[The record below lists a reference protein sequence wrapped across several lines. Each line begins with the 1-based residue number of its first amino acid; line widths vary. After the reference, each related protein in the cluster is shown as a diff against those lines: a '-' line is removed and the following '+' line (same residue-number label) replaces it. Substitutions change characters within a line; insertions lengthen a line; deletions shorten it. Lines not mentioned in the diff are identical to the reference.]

1 MQYQWLRD
9 GQPISGQTGSSYTLT
24 RDDAG
29 HKITVRATYKDNAG
43 HDETPLSEATAT
55 VTDTSAPNPQPQPNH
70 EGKISIS
77 GEAKVGQTLTA
88 AVSDDDGVPANVQYQ
103 WLRDGSPISGQ
114 TGATYQL
121 TRDDAGHKITVRA
134 TYKDNAGHN
143 ENPLSEAT
151 AAVADVPAP
160 NPQPNPQPNPNP
172 QPQPQPNHEGKIS
185 ISGEAKVG
193 QTMTATV
200 SDDDGVPSNVQ
211 YQWLRDGQ
219 PISGQTG
226 ATYQLTRDD
235 AGHKITVR
243 ATYKDNAGHDE
254 NPLSEATAT
263 VTDTP
268 APNPPPQPNH
278 EGKISI
284 SGEAKVGQ
292 TLTAAVSDDNG
303 VPADVQY
310 QWYADGVA
318 IQNAT
323 AATYTLLASDK
334 GKVITVRATYTDN
347 EQYSEA
353 PVSRGTAPI
362 QEADA
367 HIFKNI
373 YELRAATGLKA
384 GDKAVIVDF
393 DSEYDDIALEFTV
406 QDSLPDKTAGTA
418 NRLAQPLANGKFAIL
433 QTDDYTLPV
442 ENSAANVEAML
453 AVAKT
458 YLDAGDALV
467 WNADGGT
474 PLYTNKPAPVG
485 TINGHNVY
493 AITCSAFVNMVIG
506 GWKYEDTTYNPANET
521 SHSSYGWGVDFNDH
535 APGKENRPY
544 GANRLLKWLYSK
556 DQVALY
562 NGDAANPN
570 YKVGD
575 ILFFSQQNPEGRDLN
590 DSIYFMNAY
599 HTGIYYGKD
608 AQGRDLILHSAGTYH
623 GNGVVVEVMSEEL
636 KSNLSYIARPHLGNS
651 TVTISG
657 EAEVGNTLTATVA
670 DVDGLPDSGI
680 TYQWYADNLAISG
693 ATGNTY
699 TLSDSDKGKVITV
712 RAKFTDDSHYA
723 EAPTSAGTAAVAEHT
738 PPNQPGS
745 IAISGEAKVGSTLTA
760 TITDSDGVAADKVQ
774 YQWQRDGQPITQA
787 NGKTYTLTPDDAGH
801 KISVQATYKDNAGHD
816 ESPTSE
822 ATASVADNANA
833 PLMHDDFSSYPLH
846 KTYVDNDTFG
856 AWKVAFAGY
865 GNVEIIDNGGGNQ
878 ALQLKPMARSGETE
892 TSSAMVLGTVQT
904 GDEFTYSGTIAT
916 PEQLRQGATPNA
928 WETAW
933 LVWNHSDNDHYYY
946 FVARANGW
954 ELGKRD
960 PAYSGGQRF
969 MATGS
974 ESWPLAEPKNFVV
987 TKSGNTVEISINGKV
1002 ITTFTDDEN
1011 PYTGGT
1017 IGLYTEDARIV
1028 ADDINLTATANI
1040 TGTANHGGVASIN
1053 GKAATGE
1060 VLHAAI
1066 SDGDGAVSN
1075 VSYQWMAAG
1084 KEISGATGE
1093 TYAVTADN
1101 SGKIISVRVTYTDS
1115 TGKVESVISP
1125 PTAVVD
1131 SGNDGGANQRGQVTL
1146 SGTAAV
1152 GETLTANVSDGD
1164 GLPDRIQYTWLA
1176 NGAAINGANGSSYTI
1191 TAADVGKIISVQ
1203 VYYYDKAGHE
1213 ENLLSDATNAV
1224 TDTAPPP
1231 AENHAPTGSVT
1242 ITGEAV
1248 VGKTLNA
1255 SNDLADEDG
1264 LGNITYH
1271 WLADGKEIGTGA
1283 SYTLTEAEK
1292 GKTITVKATYTDGKG
1307 TAEAVESRA
1316 TDAVAEDTPPPA
1328 ENHAPTGAVTVSGV
1342 VQVGETL
1349 VAGNNLADED
1359 GMGQV
1364 SYQWLRDGQD
1374 ISGATSDKYTLT
1386 DADAGH
1392 QISVRASYTDG
1403 ANNAEQK
1410 ASFTTGNT
1418 AAAGSAPTYHDTS
1431 GQAEIEWAGVKW
1443 YVRDSDWNSG
1453 SPGSGNWSRGNKQID
1468 GTDMHMS
1475 LTNPDGKT
1483 PIASE
1488 IISSNAMGYGTYETT
1503 FRADFSKFDPYT
1515 VFGFFTFEWSQTTVP
1530 GNREIDGIEVSRWG
1544 DPTLKGVFTY
1554 YPPSAADN
1562 GIKMRPGYTWAE
1574 DVKHVSMKLEWQP
1587 NKITWTLRNAE
1598 NGEVLHQVESTRDI
1612 PDAANQQVHFNLWTY
1627 KPTDPPNEWWTAAP
1641 QKVTLG
1647 SFNYT
1652 PLAGGNNPPPANKEG
1667 TVTISGDAKVGGV
1680 LTATVNDSDGFVAD
1694 KVQYQWL
1701 RDGQPIDKANGST
1714 YTLSK
1719 DDAGHKISVQA
1730 TYKDNTGHD
1739 ESPTS
1744 EVTDIPAPPANHEGT
1759 VTISGEA
1766 KVGSE
1771 LTATVTDADKF
1782 DAANVQ
1788 YQWLRD
1794 GQPIDK
1800 ANGSTYTLTKDDAG
1814 HKISVQATYKD
1825 NAGHD
1830 ESPTSEVTDIPA
1842 PPPNQLGTVSI
1853 TGEALVGKTL
1863 TATIDDKDGVDP
1875 AQAHYQ
1881 WLVDGKAVD
1890 GATNATYKVRPEDA
1904 GKAISVHVE
1913 YTDNAAHDEK
1923 LDSSAAD
1930 ATVDHHSGYKLVWKD
1945 EFDGT
1950 TLNRDNWGYQTG
1962 GWNSSKV
1969 QNYYSDSDK
1978 NVSVSDGSLKIT
1990 AHHESTPIKTGS
2002 GENEKSYDFSSGF
2015 VQTQGKQAWTYGYFE
2030 ARLKM
2035 PNAENGSLWPAFWMS
2050 PDKAKYGGW
2059 PRSGEIDV
2067 LETRSY
2073 INNEDRDHDGQI
2085 KVAADAHWGTGYGK
2099 GNHRHKQ
2106 GITYVDGSDEWHTYA
2121 VKWQEGKLE
2130 YYVDGRHYHT
2140 IDNFAAPNATEH
2152 PGPFNIPFYLRLNVA
2167 VGGDYMTGKYQD
2179 AHNSIDK
2186 FPATMEVDY
2195 VRVYQLD
2202 GTPPTPPQTNHA
2214 PTGSVSISG
2223 SPRVGETLTA
2233 ANTLADEDG
2242 LGNITYHWLAD
2253 GHEIGQ
2259 GASYTLTEAEKG
2271 KTISVRAEYTDGKG
2285 TPEAV
2290 ESEGTAAIGDPVT
2303 PPTATLSGAENVNEG
2318 EAAEYTVTLDKASD
2332 QPVTLTLKLTHGETT
2347 DGDLGSISKTLTIP
2361 AGETSA
2367 KVSLQTT
2374 ADGIPENTEH
2384 YTLSISGAE
2393 GATVGADK
2401 AVTTAIADNDEKA
2414 AYHTGSVADS
2424 TFVGDRSANNHY
2436 FVNSLDSTQRATYGH
2451 YSGHKAGEGL
2461 RITYAFSEDGVENGK
2476 VVDGHRPFSAQQKA
2490 DIRTVLDH
2498 LEEHVNVKFTE
2509 GSNATLNFY
2518 LHNLGNGT
2526 SGYGVYGGNVHVNT
2540 HYYTADDA
2548 FAQKPLYTVDTA
2560 THNLTLKH
2568 GWVTVLHEIG
2578 HSLGMD
2584 HPFGHA
2590 DSSLDINKAEDRN
2603 DLTVMSYTT
2612 GQYDYD
2618 VDLGEGWTSPKVPLS
2633 PTKLGIY
2640 DLAALHHAYGINP
2653 NYHSGDDTYGF
2664 KPFNKDAVGNDI
2676 YIHDGGGQDTFDA
2689 SEQTLDLNIDLTP
2702 GSWIYAGSKAEH
2714 LALDDSGNPTTG
2726 QAFIGYGTQIESAK
2740 GGTGNDTIK
2749 GNSAANYLFG
2759 FDGNDNID
2767 GGAGND
2773 QIEGGRGND
2782 TLKGGAGGDTFLFR
2796 SPFDGTIDTL
2806 LDFKA
2811 AEGDRI
2817 QLDHNIFTGLQK
2829 GSLSAEQ
2836 FVKGTEAK
2844 DADDH
2849 IIYNQATG
2857 ELAYDADGNGSG
2869 AAVTIARLGI
2879 NTELEQNHIQII

>member
-1 MQYQWLRD
+1 NVQYQWLRD

-24 RDDAG
+24 
-29 HKITVRATYKDNAG
+29 K
-43 HDETPLSEATAT
+43 
-55 VTDTSAPNPQPQPNH
+55 
-70 EGKISIS
+70 
-77 GEAKVGQTLTA
+77 
-88 AVSDDDGVPANVQYQ
+88 
-103 WLRDGSPISGQ
+103 
-114 TGATYQL
+114 
-121 TRDDAGHKITVRA
+121 
-134 TYKDNAGHN
+134 
-143 ENPLSEAT
+143 
-151 AAVADVPAP
+151 
-160 NPQPNPQPNPNP
+160 
-172 QPQPQPNHEGKIS
+172 
-185 ISGEAKVG
+185 
-193 QTMTATV
+193 
-200 SDDDGVPSNVQ
+200 
-211 YQWLRDGQ
+211 
-219 PISGQTG
+219 
-226 ATYQLTRDD
+226 DD

-263 VTDTP
+263 VAD
-268 APNPPPQPNH
+268 NPPPQPNN
-278 EGKISI
+278 EGTVSI
-284 SGEAKVGQ
+284 TGEG
-292 TLTAAVSDDNG
+292 
-303 VPADVQY
+303 
-310 QWYADGVA
+310 
-318 IQNAT
+318 
-323 AATYTLLASDK
+323 
-334 GKVITVRATYTDN
+334 
-347 EQYSEA
+347 
-353 PVSRGTAPI
+353 
-362 QEADA
+362 
-367 HIFKNI
+367 
-373 YELRAATGLKA
+373 
-384 GDKAVIVDF
+384 
-393 DSEYDDIALEFTV
+393 
-406 QDSLPDKTAGTA
+406 
-418 NRLAQPLANGKFAIL
+418 
-433 QTDDYTLPV
+433 
-442 ENSAANVEAML
+442 
-453 AVAKT
+453 
-458 YLDAGDALV
+458 
-467 WNADGGT
+467 
-474 PLYTNKPAPVG
+474 
-485 TINGHNVY
+485 
-493 AITCSAFVNMVIG
+493 
-506 GWKYEDTTYNPANET
+506 
-521 SHSSYGWGVDFNDH
+521 
-535 APGKENRPY
+535 
-544 GANRLLKWLYSK
+544 
-556 DQVALY
+556 
-562 NGDAANPN
+562 
-570 YKVGD
+570 
-575 ILFFSQQNPEGRDLN
+575 
-590 DSIYFMNAY
+590 
-599 HTGIYYGKD
+599 
-608 AQGRDLILHSAGTYH
+608 
-623 GNGVVVEVMSEEL
+623 
-636 KSNLSYIARPHLGNS
+636 
-651 TVTISG
+651 
-657 EAEVGNTLTATVA
+657 
-670 DVDGLPDSGI
+670 
-680 TYQWYADNLAISG
+680 
-693 ATGNTY
+693 
-699 TLSDSDKGKVITV
+699 
-712 RAKFTDDSHYA
+712 
-723 EAPTSAGTAAVAEHT
+723 
-738 PPNQPGS
+738 
-745 IAISGEAKVGSTLTA
+745 KVGSELTA
-760 TITDSDGVAADKVQ
+760 TITDADGVPDTGVT
-774 YQWQRDGQPITQA
+774 YQWQRDGQPIAQA

-833 PLMHDDFSSYPLH
+833 PLLHDDFSSYPLH

-865 GNVEIIDNGGGNQ
+865 GNAEIIDNGGGNQ
-878 ALQLKPMARSGETE
+878 ALQLKPMARSGQTE
-892 TSSAMVLGTVQT
+892 TSSTMVVSTVQT

-933 LVWNHSDNDHYYY
+933 LVWNHTDNDHYYY
-946 FVARANGW
+946 FVARADGW

-974 ESWPLAEPKNFVV
+974 ESWPLADAKDFVI

-1011 PYTGGT
+1011 PYTGGSV
-1017 IGLYTEDARIV
+1017 GLYTEDARIV
-1028 ADDINLTATANI
+1028 ADDINLTATAKI

-1093 TYAVTADN
+1093 TYTVTADN
-1101 SGKIISVRVTYTDS
+1101 SGKIISVRITYTDS

-1131 SGNDGGANQRGQVTL
+1131 SGNDSGANQRGQVTL

-1191 TAADVGKIISVQ
+1191 TAADVGKVISVQ

-1292 GKTITVKATYTDGKG
+1292 GKTISVRAEYTDGKG

-1316 TDAVAEDTPPPA
+1316 TNAVAEDTP
-1328 ENHAPTGAVTVSGV
+1328 
-1342 VQVGETL
+1342 
-1349 VAGNNLADED
+1349 
-1359 GMGQV
+1359 
-1364 SYQWLRDGQD
+1364 
-1374 ISGATSDKYTLT
+1374 
-1386 DADAGH
+1386 
-1392 QISVRASYTDG
+1392 
-1403 ANNAEQK
+1403 
-1410 ASFTTGNT
+1410 
-1418 AAAGSAPTYHDTS
+1418 
-1431 GQAEIEWAGVKW
+1431 
-1443 YVRDSDWNSG
+1443 
-1453 SPGSGNWSRGNKQID
+1453 
-1468 GTDMHMS
+1468 
-1475 LTNPDGKT
+1475 
-1483 PIASE
+1483 
-1488 IISSNAMGYGTYETT
+1488 
-1503 FRADFSKFDPYT
+1503 
-1515 VFGFFTFEWSQTTVP
+1515 
-1530 GNREIDGIEVSRWG
+1530 
-1544 DPTLKGVFTY
+1544 
-1554 YPPSAADN
+1554 
-1562 GIKMRPGYTWAE
+1562 
-1574 DVKHVSMKLEWQP
+1574 
-1587 NKITWTLRNAE
+1587 
-1598 NGEVLHQVESTRDI
+1598 
-1612 PDAANQQVHFNLWTY
+1612 
-1627 KPTDPPNEWWTAAP
+1627 
-1641 QKVTLG
+1641 
-1647 SFNYT
+1647 
-1652 PLAGGNNPPPANKEG
+1652 
-1667 TVTISGDAKVGGV
+1667 
-1680 LTATVNDSDGFVAD
+1680 
-1694 KVQYQWL
+1694 
-1701 RDGQPIDKANGST
+1701 
-1714 YTLSK
+1714 
-1719 DDAGHKISVQA
+1719 
-1730 TYKDNTGHD
+1730 
-1739 ESPTS
+1739 
-1744 EVTDIPAPPANHEGT
+1744 PPANHEGT

-1800 ANGSTYTLTKDDAG
+1800 ANGSTYTLSKDDAG
-1814 HKISVQATYKD
+1814 HKITVQATYKD

-1830 ESPTSEVTDIPA
+1830 ESPISEAADIPA
-1842 PPPNQLGTVSI
+1842 LSANHQGTVTI
-1853 TGEALVGKTL
+1853 TGEALVDKTL
-1863 TATIDDKDGVDP
+1863 TATIDDKDGLDP

-2099 GNHRHKQ
+2099 GNHRHQQ

-2214 PTGSVSISG
+2214 PTGSVTISG
-2223 SPRVGETLTA
+2223 KAQVGETLSA

-2253 GHEIGQ
+2253 GKEIGT
-2259 GASYTLTEAEKG
+2259 GDTYTLTDAEKG
-2271 KTISVRAEYTDGKG
+2271 KTLSVKASYTDGKG
-2285 TPEAV
+2285 TPEEL
-2290 ESEGTAAIGDPVT
+2290 ESDATAAIAEAPAPQT
-2303 PPTATLSGAENVNEG
+2303 PPTVTISGAENINEG
-2318 EAAEYTVTLDKASD
+2318 EAALYTVTLDKASD
-2332 QPVTLTLKLTHGETT
+2332 KPVTLTLTLSHGETT
-2347 DGDLGSISKTLTIP
+2347 DGDLGNISKTLTIP

-2384 YTLSISGAE
+2384 YTLSINGAE

-2414 AYHTGSVADS
+2414 AYHTGSVADT
-2424 TFVGDRSANNHY
+2424 TFAGDRSANNHY
-2436 FVNSLDSTQRATYGH
+2436 FINSLDSTQRATYGY

-2498 LEEHVNVKFTE
+2498 LEEQVNVKFTE

-2518 LHNLGNGT
+2518 LQNVDGGF
-2526 SGYGVYGGNVHVNT
+2526 SGVTTYGGNVHLSGQ
-2540 HYYTADDA
+2540 HYATDDA
-2548 FAQKPLYTVDTA
+2548 FAREPRYVINPQ
-2560 THNLTLKH
+2560 THTIGIKH
-2568 GWVTVLHEIG
+2568 GWQTALHEIG

-2584 HPFGHA
+2584 HPFDHQN
-2590 DSSLDINKAEDRN
+2590 SSLNINKAEDRN

-2612 GQYDYD
+2612 GQYEKEVNGPDGY
-2618 VDLGEGWTSPKVPLS
+2618 TYRNIPLWQN
-2633 PTKLGIY
+2633 KLGIY
-2640 DLAALHHAYGINP
+2640 DLAALHHAYGVNP

-2676 YIHDGGGQDTFDA
+2676 YIHDGSGQDTFDA

-2714 LALDDSGNPTTG
+2714 LALDDSGNPTTE

-2759 FDGNDNID
+2759 FDGDDNID
-2767 GGAGND
+2767 GGAGSD

-2782 TLKGGAGGDTFLFR
+2782 TLKGGAGGDTFIFR

-2806 LDFKA
+2806 LDFNA

-2829 GSLSAEQ
+2829 GGLSAEQ

-2844 DADDH
+2844 DADDR

-2857 ELAYDADGNGSG
+2857 ELAYDADGNGSD